1 MKRTLTVLSLLVVVL
16 FAVSCG
22 GSGQEATG
30 SAAPSQGSPATGA
43 AAPSMKKGDL
53 NAFVLYQG
61 LGFWAEQDGK
71 PVYIKSLDLTDR
83 LSIHDKTKDLTG
95 SSGKALEYTA
105 ATDAKGDEG
114 WIRLPYVGVGD
125 RLGVVVAA
133 ETFIY
138 TEPKK
143 TKIGK
148 QLLKA
153 GALVVIDD
161 AGSSDGFL
169 KIDTMLLPEE
179 IPLDDVYVPAE
190 TVSLDTGDIEA
201 IQLIN
206 LAKVRRAT
214 GKEIDAKAA
223 ESFFADATLAASNA
237 AIRAIVDEAR
247 GVVSVPTESASGS
260 MLSKADKV
268 NVRRVPTL
276 GAEVVGQL
284 AAGEGVM
291 LEERTVEEATID
303 GVTAPWYRIT
313 TPFEGWVFGG
323 FLE

>member
-1 MKRTLTVLSLLVVVL
+1 MKRTMIIPSLLVLAL

-22 GSGQEATG
+22 GSGQEA
-30 SAAPSQGSPATGA
+30 PGA
-43 AAPSMKKGDL
+43 AAPGQDGSAPAAAPAIKKGDQT
-53 NAFVLYQG
+53 AFVLYQG

-83 LSIHDKTKDLTG
+83 LTIHGKTADLTG

-105 ATDAKGDEG
+105 ATDGKGDEG

-125 RLGVVVAA
+125 RLGVIVAA

-161 AGSSDGFL
+161 SGSADGFL
-169 KIDTMLLPEE
+169 KIDAMLLPEE
-179 IPLDDVYVPAE
+179 IPLDDVYVPSD
-190 TVSLDTGDIEA
+190 TVSLDSGDISA
-201 IQLIN
+201 IQLLT
-206 LAKVRRAT
+206 LAKARRAS
-214 GKEIDAKAA
+214 GKEIDVKAA
-223 ESFFADATLAASNA
+223 DAFISDAVMEASNP
-237 AIRAIVDEAR
+237 AIVAIVDEAR
-247 GVVSVPTESASGS
+247 GIVNVPTAGASGT
-260 MLSKADKV
+260 MVSKADKV
-268 NVRRVPTL
+268 NVRRTPVV
-276 GAEVVGQL
+276 GSEVVGQL
-284 AAGEGVM
+284 SAAQEVALAERT
-291 LEERTVEEATID
+291 LEETVID
-303 GVTAPWYRIT
+303 GVSAPWYRIT
-313 TPFEGWVFGG
+313 APFEGWVFGG

>member
-1 MKRTLTVLSLLVVVL
+1 MKRTTIIPSLLVLAL
-16 FAVSCG
+16 FAASCG
-22 GSGQEATG
+22 GSGQEAPAAVAPDQDG
-30 SAAPSQGSPATGA
+30 SAQA
-43 AAPSMKKGDL
+43 AAPSMKKGDQT
-53 NAFVLYQG
+53 AFVLYQG

-83 LSIHDKTKDLTG
+83 LTIHGKTADLTG

-125 RLGVVVAA
+125 RLGVIVAA

-161 AGSSDGFL
+161 SGSADGFL
-169 KIDTMLLPEE
+169 KIDSMLLPEE
-179 IPLDDVYVPAE
+179 IPLDDVYVPSD
-190 TVSLDTGDIEA
+190 TVSVDSGDIAA
-201 IQLIN
+201 IQLLT
-206 LAKVRRAT
+206 LAKARRAS
-214 GKEIDAKAA
+214 GKEIDVKAA
-223 ESFFADATLAASNA
+223 DAFLSDAVMEASNP
-237 AIRAIVDEAR
+237 AIVAIVDEAR
-247 GVVSVPTESASGS
+247 GIVNVPTSSASGT
-260 MLSKADKV
+260 MVSKADKV
-268 NVRRVPTL
+268 NVRRTPVV
-276 GAEVVGQL
+276 GSEVVGQL
-284 AAGEGVM
+284 AAAQEVALAERT
-291 LEERTVEEATID
+291 LEETVID
-303 GVTAPWYRIT
+303 GVSAPWYRIT
-313 TPFEGWVFGG
+313 APFEGWVFGG